1 MITIQIL
8 VHPALEHVPLLY
20 SHAGVYELSQGY
32 CCRWMARAIRVTG
45 KSGWRGTV
53 VVRNARLLERNGRYR
68 QNVRELTDLLLP
80 SIDQLLQAVPGTE
93 EAQE

>member
-1 MITIQIL
+1 
-8 VHPALEHVPLLY
+8 
-20 SHAGVYELSQGY
+20 
-32 CCRWMARAIRVTG
+32 
-45 KSGWRGTV
+45 